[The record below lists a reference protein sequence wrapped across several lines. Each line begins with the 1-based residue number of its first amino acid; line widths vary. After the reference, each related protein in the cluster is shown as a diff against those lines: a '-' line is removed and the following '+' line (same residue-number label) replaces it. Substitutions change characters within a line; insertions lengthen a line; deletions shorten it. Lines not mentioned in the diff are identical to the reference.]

1 MARSPGHFFGKTA
14 LKSQK
19 RWLIPMNSSTDTR
32 LTHEPLEANQTQVD
46 SNCPSP
52 SCAAFQKQYL
62 FGDIQAGVITATMAI
77 PLSIG
82 IALMSD
88 YPIQVGLATV
98 AFASFIGFLFA
109 WFRPGNFIGAP
120 GIAAG
125 LAPILAMGVATFGIQ
140 NMAFIIFL
148 TATFQAIVWKFNW
161 QRYLLMVVPPYLVEG
176 LLAGIGLKIALK
188 FLPFLWMLPAGM
200 AVSPDFFTAE
210 RVILIGLSLVGAIL
224 FLVLFAQFKDTKP
237 AIPYFVLIVFGII
250 AAQFASVKMLSVQD
264 VELALAWPIPH
275 FETWTLWVYAIFFAM
290 MLAAVDVIE
299 QVMSNAAIEK
309 IDPLKR
315 PCNSNN
321 SLLSI
326 WVSNMGSSFFG
337 GMTNLDGLAKSSTNR
352 LAGAYT
358 KFSVLVIGL
367 MMTFFVFY
375 SSYLDYLPYFALAI
389 IMTFVGIRMALGV
402 FHIAEHGPYALL
414 LAILCGLLVFQVG
427 IFEGLIITLVVHALI
442 SYVIYSKVES
452 LETKAIVRQYF
463 TRFKDDDNLT

>member
-1 MARSPGHFFGKTA
+1 MENNKT
-14 LKSQK
+14 LDQ
-19 RWLIPMNSSTDTR
+19 
-32 LTHEPLEANQTQVD
+32 NQVG
-46 SNCPSP
+46 S
-52 SCAAFQKQYL
+52 AAFRKEYAL
-62 FGDIQAGVITATMAI
+62 ADVQAGVITATMAI

-125 LAPILAMGVATFGIQ
+125 LAPILALGVAEFGIQ

-148 TATFQAIVWKFNW
+148 TATFQAIIWKFNW
-161 QRYLLMVVPPYLVEG
+161 QRYLLMAVPTYLVEG

-188 FLPFLWMLPAGM
+188 FIPFLWILPAGM
-200 AVSPDFFTAE
+200 AVEGDFWTAD
-210 RVILIGLSLVGAIL
+210 RINVVVLSLIGIAL
-224 FLVLFAQFKDTKP
+224 FTVLFQKFKLTKP
-237 AIPYFVLIVFGII
+237 AIPYFGLILYGVI
-250 AAQFASVKMLSVQD
+250 ASMFVEVNMLSVED
-264 VELALAWPIPH
+264 VKFELALPIPE
-275 FETWTLWVYAIFFAM
+275 FETWTLWVYAVFFAL
-290 MLAAVDVIE
+290 MLAVVDVIE

-326 WVSNMGSSFFG
+326 WVSNMGASFFG

-358 KFSVLVIGL
+358 KLSVLVIGL
-367 MMTFFVFY
+367 LITFFVFN
-375 SSYLDYLPYFALAI
+375 SHYLSNLPYFALAI
-389 IMTFVGIRMALGV
+389 IMAFVGIKMVLGLLHV
-402 FHIAEHGPYALL
+402 AKHGEYALL
-414 LAILCGLLVFQVG
+414 LGSLCGVLVFKVG
-427 IFEGLIITLVVHALI
+427 IFEGLLITLALHAIIHL
-442 SYVIYSKVES
+442 VIFKVIEKMKTAS
-452 LETKAIVRQYF
+452 IIKRYF
-463 TRFKDDDNLT
+463 ERFKEDDPGVN

>member
-1 MARSPGHFFGKTA
+1 MVEA
-14 LKSQK
+14 
-19 RWLIPMNSSTDTR
+19 MNSST
-32 LTHEPLEANQTQVD
+32 EIKQTQTAPDEPEQAINKVD
-46 SNCPSP
+46 ATCPDA
-52 SCAAFQKQYL
+52 SCAAFQKKYV
-62 FGDIQAGVITATMAI
+62 FRDVQAGVITATMAI

-148 TATFQAIVWKFNW
+148 TASFQAIVWKFNW

-200 AVSPDFFTAE
+200 AVNGDFFTLE
-210 RVILIGLSLVGAIL
+210 RIQLLVLSALGAVL
-224 FLVLFAQFKDTKP
+224 FLALFARFKDTKP
-237 AIPYFVLIVFGII
+237 AVPYFILIIFGIV
-250 AAQFASVKMLSVQD
+250 AALFVDVKMLNVQD
-264 VELALAWPIPH
+264 VALTLALPIPE
-275 FETWTLWVYAIFFAM
+275 FDSLYMWLYAIFFAM
-290 MLAAVDVIE
+290 MLAVVDVIE

-315 PCNSNN
+315 SCNSNN

-358 KFSVLVIGL
+358 KFSVLIIGL
-367 MMTFFVFY
+367 MMTFFVFN
-375 SSYLDYLPYFALAI
+375 SDYLDYLPYFALAI

-442 SYVIYSKVES
+442 SYVIYSKVEN
-452 LETKAIVRQYF
+452 LETKAMVRQYF